1 MQETAKMTADM
12 IVVIHVVVM
21 NVVIHVVAMNV
32 VIHAVAMNVAVSHVI
47 LYHHVLQ
54 KIVLTMHLS
63 TNSSLPGWLQAA

>member
-12 IVVIHVVVM
+12 I
-21 NVVIHVVAMNV
+21 VVIHVVAMNV

-54 KIVLTMHLS
+54 KIVLTMHL
-63 TNSSLPGWLQAA
+63 L